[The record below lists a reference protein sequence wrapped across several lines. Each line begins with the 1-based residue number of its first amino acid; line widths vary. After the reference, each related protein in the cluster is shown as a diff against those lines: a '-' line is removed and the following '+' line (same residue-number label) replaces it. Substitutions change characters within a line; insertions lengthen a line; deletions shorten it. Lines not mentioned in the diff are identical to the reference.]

1 MLVNYYLSPIE
12 KLFSFIIIS
21 HIKKIRCIG
30 DYILITHI
38 VSISY
43 SKKERKKRKENKIFM
58 FLEFN

>member
-1 MLVNYYLSPIE
+1 MLVNYSLSPIE

-21 HIKKIRCIG
+21 HIEKTRCIG

-43 SKKERKKRKENKIFM
+43 SKKKERKENKKIM
-58 FLEFN
+58 FLESN